1 MTRSIMICSRASM
14 PSTSLAMVMFTLLTA
29 SSTPLPRKRLLLPSR
44 SSSASREPVE
54 APDGTAAR
62 PSAPPSRR
70 QSTSIV
76 GLPRESRISRAKS
89 STILNM
95 ARALYTA
102 ESGMPQK
109 EQKPSI
115 TVLYD
120 AQEKS
125 VREEELADGKKVP
138 RLVCHQIEDVLSKR
152 GYKVKLLDAEAPNKK
167 IMRQMEDDT
176 SDLIFNVCESLGGAP
191 DEERRIAAL
200 LELLEKRFTGSG
212 SLALTLAGD
221 KSLAKKLF
229 DFHGVKSPDF
239 VIIAP
244 GRVEGN
250 PSLTPFPLIV
260 KPTAMDASI
269 GIDAKS
275 VVHSVEELMDRVLH
289 IHNEFHNPAL
299 VEQYIDGREIYV
311 SMIGNPPVA
320 LPPIEWDLSKLPPD
334 LPRIAGTEAKWDN
347 DFKAAREFVPKD
359 VTENEEVMQ
368 RIGEV
373 ATGAWNALL
382 IRDYARIDMR
392 LAADGTPYVIEVN
405 PNPWLDNRAEFAMAA
420 RRAKPEMSHGDVIE
434 RIVEL
439 AMAHPIR
446 ERSAI

>member
-1 MTRSIMICSRASM
+1 
-14 PSTSLAMVMFTLLTA
+14 
-29 SSTPLPRKRLLLPSR
+29 
-44 SSSASREPVE
+44 
-54 APDGTAAR
+54 
-62 PSAPPSRR
+62 
-70 QSTSIV
+70 
-76 GLPRESRISRAKS
+76 
-89 STILNM
+89 
-95 ARALYTA
+95 
-102 ESGMPQK
+102 MPQK
-109 EQKPSI
+109 QKKPTI

-125 VREEELADGKKVP
+125 NRKEEIAEGKKKVP
-138 RLVCHQIEDVLSKR
+138 ELVCNQIDAVLTKR
-152 GYKVKLLDAEAPNKK
+152 GYTIKLLAAEAPIKK
-167 IMRQMEDDT
+167 LVRQIEDDT

-191 DEERRIAAL
+191 GEERRIAAV

-212 SLALTLAGD
+212 SLSLTLATD
-221 KSLAKKLF
+221 KALAKKLF
-229 DFHGVKSPDF
+229 DFHKVKSPDF

-244 GRVEGN
+244 ERVEGTKT
-250 PSLTPFPLIV
+250 LTTFPLIV

-275 VVHSVEELMDRVLH
+275 VVHNVEELMERVQY

-299 VEQYIDGREIYV
+299 VEQYIEGREIYV
-311 SMIGNPPVA
+311 SMIGNPPQV

-334 LPRIAGTEAKWDN
+334 LPRIAGTEAKWEN
-347 DFKAAREFVPKD
+347 DFKEAKEFVPKD
-359 VTENEEVMQ
+359 IISNEEIMK
-368 RIGEV
+368 RISEV
-373 ATGAWNALL
+373 AMNAWNALL

-392 LAADGTPYVIEVN
+392 LTKDGIPYVIEIN